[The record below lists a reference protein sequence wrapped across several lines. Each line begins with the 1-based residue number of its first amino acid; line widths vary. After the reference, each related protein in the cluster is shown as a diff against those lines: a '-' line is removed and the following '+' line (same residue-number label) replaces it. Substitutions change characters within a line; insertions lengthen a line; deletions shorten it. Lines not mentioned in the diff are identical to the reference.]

1 MATDFRRLIET
12 LATASVDFVV
22 LGGLAVVA
30 HGHVRAT
37 LDLDVCYTR
46 TPDNLA
52 RLARALAPLHPVLRG
67 APADLP
73 FILDARTLRSGLN
86 FTLRTEAGDI
96 DLLGEVT
103 GVGQYEEAARGAIPM
118 ELFCRRILV
127 VSLDVLERSKR
138 AVGRAKDLLDLEAIR
153 ELRRRGG

>member
-1 MATDFRRLIET
+1 MPEA
-12 LATASVDFVV
+12 
-22 LGGLAVVA
+22 
-30 HGHVRAT
+30 
-37 LDLDVCYTR
+37 
-46 TPDNLA
+46 
-52 RLARALAPLHPVLRG
+52 
-67 APADLP
+67 
-73 FILDARTLRSGLN
+73 LRSGLN

-118 ELFCRRILV
+118 ELFGRRILV